1 MSHTKIRSPK
11 YGNVGNSNPQNLFKH
26 IVSSHMHFDNT
37 KPFVDHVG
45 AVVNDV
51 MITNEVNASGQPM
64 AQG

>member
-1 MSHTKIRSPK
+1 MVPSD
-11 YGNVGNSNPQNLFKH
+11 
-26 IVSSHMHFDNT
+26 MHFDNT

-51 MITNEVNASGQPM
+51 MIANEVNASGQPI